1 MINDII
7 NFNKSNLEYNLLL
20 LDNNSK
26 NYDNSLKNLNEFLYK
41 NNIFNLTNVIT
52 KEDYHKSR
60 LTPKVSNQ
68 LLKYLSNQK
77 YFDRFYNNM
86 SSVENNTI
94 KMISYNSTYKNYND
108 SLLNQSILGYM
119 DVKGSKVIFIV
130 YFNNVTISRDNES
143 EISNDTV
150 KLLKKVYEKYN

>member
-1 MINDII
+1 
-7 NFNKSNLEYNLLL
+7 
-20 LDNNSK
+20 
-26 NYDNSLKNLNEFLYK
+26 
-41 NNIFNLTNVIT
+41 
-52 KEDYHKSR
+52 
-60 LTPKVSNQ
+60 
-68 LLKYLSNQK
+68 
-77 YFDRFYNNM
+77 M